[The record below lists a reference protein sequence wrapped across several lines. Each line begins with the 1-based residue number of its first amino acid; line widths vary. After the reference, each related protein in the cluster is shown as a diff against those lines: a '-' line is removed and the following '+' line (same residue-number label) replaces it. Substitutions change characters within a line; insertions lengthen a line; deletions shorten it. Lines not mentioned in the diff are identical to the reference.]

1 MFCVKFCHHTYGWRR
16 NNKCYTFRVKEASQM
31 DQDYKKQVRQYI
43 LNQDTLVRAVFSG
56 GQKGSSLQWD
66 KVLVRPVEIKGNLN
80 LQFSYFD
87 EKKDLTKNFSF
98 EEAAQKV
105 DELLALPFRNIFVE
119 TTKGSLQVNISK
131 KGKALVNQKKA
142 SASHLIPDLAHDRQK
157 SRLLTAENAA
167 PFLKAVGIMTSDGKI
182 RADMQKKFKQI
193 NEFLRLL
200 DETDSFDDFAKK
212 PVHIVD
218 FGCGNAYLTFA
229 VYYYLHDLLNLDAH
243 VVGVDIKADLIERH
257 QEKTKSLGWDQ
268 LRFHVGTIAD
278 FQPEVIP
285 DVVLALHACDTA
297 TDDALAQGIRWN
309 SKLIVCAP
317 CCQHELQ
324 EQMSLLPMPTQLLPI
339 FHHGILFERMG
350 DILTDT
356 FRATILR
363 IMGYRTDV
371 TQFVPIEHTAKNL
384 MIRAVKTSP
393 PGNQRWVEE
402 YRNLKT
408 FWQVTPYLE
417 RLLGEPYLPFL

>member
-1 MFCVKFCHHTYGWRR
+1 
-16 NNKCYTFRVKEASQM
+16 VKENQQM
-31 DQDYKKQVRQYI
+31 KQDYKIRVRDCI
-43 LNQDTLVRAVFSG
+43 LNRGSFVRAVFSG
-56 GQKGSSLQWD
+56 GQKGSSLDWV
-66 KVLVRPVEIKGNLN
+66 KVMVRPVEIKGEIH

-87 EKKDLTKNFSF
+87 EKKDITKNFSF
-98 EEAAQKV
+98 EEVALKV

-119 TTKGSLQVNISK
+119 NTTGSLQVNISK
-131 KGKALVNQKKA
+131 KGKALVHEAMSGDSSQILDL
-142 SASHLIPDLAHDRQK
+142 SHDHQK
-157 SRLLTAENAA
+157 SRLLTTENAA
-167 PFLKAVGIMTSDGKI
+167 PFLKAVGILTSDGRI
-182 RADMQKKFKQI
+182 RADMQRKFKQI

-200 DETDSFDDFAKK
+200 DETDSFNEFEGR

-229 VYYYLHDLLNLDAH
+229 IYYYLHDILKLDVH

-257 QEKTKSLGWDQ
+257 REKVKSLGWNQ
-268 LRFHVGTIAD
+268 LTFHAGTILD
-278 FQPEVIP
+278 FQPAVMP

-309 SKLIVCAP
+309 STLIVCAP

-324 EQMSLLPMPTQLLPI
+324 EQMSHLPMPAQLLPI

-384 MIRAVKTSP
+384 MIRAVKTSV
-393 PGNQRWVEE
+393 PGNARWIEE
-402 YRNLKT
+402 YRNLKA

-417 RLLGEPYLPFL
+417 RLLGEAYVQFL

>member
-1 MFCVKFCHHTYGWRR
+1 M
-16 NNKCYTFRVKEASQM
+16 E
-31 DQDYKKQVRQYI
+31 QDHKKLVRERI
-43 LNQDTLVRAVFSG
+43 LANQSFVRAVFSG
-56 GQKGSSLQWD
+56 QQKGASLEWV
-66 KVLVRPVEIKGNLN
+66 KVIVRPVEIKGERN

-87 EKKDLTKNFSF
+87 EKKDVTSNYLVAEST
-98 EEAAQKV
+98 APL
-105 DELLALPFRNIFVE
+105 DELLVLPFRNIFVE
-119 TTKGSLQVNISK
+119 NTTGNLQVNISK
-131 KGKALVNQKKA
+131 KGKVLVNEVKA
-142 SASHLIPDLAHDRQK
+142 ASPALPDLSHDRQK

-167 PFLKAVGIMTSDGKI
+167 PFLKAVGIMTQDGKI
-182 RADMQKKFKQI
+182 WADMQRKFKQI
-193 NEFLRLL
+193 NEFLRLV
-200 DETDSFDDFAKK
+200 DETDSLTRFTGH
-212 PVHIVD
+212 PLHVVD

-229 VYYYLHDLLNLDAH
+229 VYYYLHDILKLDAH

-257 QEKTKSLGWDQ
+257 QEKAKALGWSQ
-268 LRFHVGTIAD
+268 LT
-278 FQPEVIP
+278 FQTGRISDYRSEIVP

-297 TDDALAQGIRWN
+297 TDDALAQGIRWG

-324 EQMSLLPMPTQLLPI
+324 QQMSQVPMPNALLPI
-339 FHHGILFERMG
+339 FQHGILFERVG

-356 FRATILR
+356 FRASILR

-393 PGNQRWVEE
+393 PGNARWIEE
-402 YRNLKT
+402 YRNLKE

-417 RLLGEPYLPFL
+417 RLLGAQYAQFL